1 MAGIIVCILAVCGI
15 LTVGFLFIPLA
26 AITALCGLLI
36 AIENKNSN
44 GVWVNVLAWVLVLA
58 GVFRWRC
65 SDERSP
71 LRVERTVNNDEST
84 LNPLSD
90 LLWLH
95 SLRPRKFRLNSIVLP
110 VDVFRQ

>member
-1 MAGIIVCILAVCGI
+1 MSELDQALAELKRQKAGTMAGIIACVLAVCGI

-58 GVFRWRC
+58 GVFT
-65 SDERSP
+65 SP
-71 LRVERTVNNDEST
+71 L
-84 LNPLSD
+84 LYLF
-90 LLWLH
+90 LLGI
-95 SLRPRKFRLNSIVLP
+95 FGI
-110 VDVFRQ
+110 